1 LRIDCADV
9 TSPVPTGPW
18 RAVMYPSTVFARES
32 FLDELAH
39 RAGVDPIAYRV
50 ELLPPGIQKIG
61 PYEIDRG
68 RLAAVLQAARDK
80 SGWDTPLAA
89 EDGWL
94 VGRGVAANVYSG
106 RGYIAMVIEV
116 AVAKDLSAIRARR
129 VVGAIDVGAALN
141 PLGIEGQH
149 ESGVSWGLSAAL
161 YGKMDFKEG
170 RPVQSTYRD
179 FRVMRIDA
187 MPKVETVILSS
198 DARPAGFGEHP
209 VPVVA
214 PALAN
219 AVFAATAKRVRSLPI
234 TPEALKSL

>member
-1 LRIDCADV
+1 
-9 TSPVPTGPW
+9 
-18 RAVMYPSTVFARES
+18 
-32 FLDELAH
+32 
-39 RAGVDPIAYRV
+39 
-50 ELLPPGIQKIG
+50 LPPGIQKIG

-68 RLAAVLQAARDK
+68 RLAAVLQAARAK
-80 SGWDTPLAA
+80 SDWDTPLAA

-94 VGRGVAANVYSG
+94 VGRGVAANVYAG

-129 VVGAIDVGAALN
+129 VVGAIDVGTVLN

-149 ESGVSWGLSAAL
+149 ESGVSWGLGAAL
-161 YGKMDFKEG
+161 HGKMDFKEG

-187 MPKVETVILSS
+187 MPKVETVILPS
-198 DARPAGFGEHP
+198 DARPSGFGEHP

-219 AVFAATAKRVRSLPI
+219 AVFAATGKRVRTLPI
-234 TPEALKSL
+234 TPDALRALR